1 MNIIAKLIYGVP
13 LGTRAALLVWS
24 LAGNILL
31 FSLLA
36 LSIIKYP
43 NDGAD
48 VPAKAHQLEQ
58 FDGVAIGA
66 GGGGHD

>member
-1 MNIIAKLIYGVP
+1 MNIIAKLVYGVP
-13 LGTRAALLVWS
+13 LGTRALLVWS

-31 FSLLA
+31 FSLLV

-48 VPAKAHQLEQ
+48 VPAKDDRQEIMRGQ
-58 FDGVAIGA
+58 EVK
-66 GGGGHD
+66 